1 MQALIL
7 ITVDYRELAELL
19 KPVVV
24 KDERGRPH
32 YEVSEAFKVVT
43 KLYRIKFYVKH
54 RGKEDTDKEYTLKRF
69 ANSQKYGADGGN
81 AKQYTFEKKE
91 VGNFT
96 RTISIFDYFQ
106 EKYHVELQMWKLPI
120 IESSRGGAYPMEAC
134 YVPRY
139 NRYPFKLS
147 PSEVSRPFC

>member
-1 MQALIL
+1 MLIP
-7 ITVDYRELAELL
+7 ITADYRDLAEML
-19 KPVVV
+19 KPKVT
-24 KDERGRPH
+24 KDDRGRLH
-32 YEVSEAFKVVT
+32 YELSEAFQVIT

-69 ANSQKYGADGGN
+69 AHSPSYGPDGGN
-81 AKQYTFEKKE
+81 AKQVTFEKKE

-106 EKYHVELQMWKLPI
+106 ERYNVELQMWKLPI
-120 IESSRGGAYPMEAC
+120 IQSSRGGYYPMEAC

-147 PSEVSRPFC
+147 PSEVSHSSY